1 MSAAWTAEQSDEV
14 LVVMEGGK
22 VVRSLVGEIP
32 VHGRDATGVILA
44 KPDAGDRILAVARNV
59 ERNLGG
65 DAATVDTDGDT
76 EGDEPDVDAAI
87 AEAETPSPIEGD

>member
-1 MSAAWTAEQSDEV
+1 MADEGDEI

-22 VVRSLVGEIP
+22 VVRSQVGQIP

-65 DAATVDTDGDT
+65 DAVTVDADGVDEPAQTEAADEPAQT
-76 EGDEPDVDAAI
+76 EGER
-87 AEAETPSPIEGD
+87 